1 MNKKYINIYNTLVSL
16 TRDKKLYIG
25 FESQDTFSD
34 RMVFLL
40 LHFTFFLKAYN
51 KKCSKKTLQEVFD
64 YFFKQIEVSIRESG
78 YGDTVINKKM
88 KNYINIFYSMLKD
101 VDKWED
107 IQRSEKNIILNNYI
121 NITNN
126 EDYITNYFTN
136 YLNYLKKNSFN
147 SFLKGVIKPN
157 F

>member
-136 YLNYLKKNSFN
+136 YLNYLEKNAFN
-147 SFLKGVIKPN
+147 SFLKSVIKPN

>member
-51 KKCSKKTLQEVFD
+51 KKCSKKTFQEVFD
-64 YFFKQIEVSIRESG
+64 YFFKQIEVSIRELG
-78 YGDTVINKKM
+78 YGDTAINKKM
-88 KNYINIFYSMLKD
+88 KNYINIFYSMLNE
-101 VDKWED
+101 VNKWEE
-107 IQRSEKNIILNNYI
+107 IETSEKNKILLNYI
-121 NITNN
+121 NIDNN
-126 EDYITNYFTN
+126 ITYITNYFTK
-136 YLNYLKKNSFN
+136 YLNYLKKNAFN
-147 SFLKGVIKPN
+147 SFLKGVINPN